1 MMVKGFAFFKEG
13 NLPFIIE
20 NYRMEL
26 FTDDPLLSDFCKEY
40 NGKDNYILH
49 GQCFDIGSHGQRA
62 TFLVEYSIGSTCY
75 LRCYYI
81 NMFDKYE
88 EYDTIGLQSTFLD
101 NVFRFE
107 YEYLDM
113 VRAGINLAVEPK
125 DVYKVPFCMNDRK
138 YELAFRIGH
147 DNRLGLLEDLDRKGE
162 LILSLHT
169 KELQECYDIT
179 IVLHRLAMF
188 MTSHSE
194 VPFKQ
199 ITLYKRGLK
208 AGWFY
213 CPLISENLVSGRC
226 GFFYELDVMKYI
238 PKILNNIALDS

>member
-1 MMVKGFAFFKEG
+1 
-13 NLPFIIE
+13 
-20 NYRMEL
+20 
-26 FTDDPLLSDFCKEY
+26 
-40 NGKDNYILH
+40 
-49 GQCFDIGSHGQRA
+49 
-62 TFLVEYSIGSTCY
+62 
-75 LRCYYI
+75 
-81 NMFDKYE
+81 
-88 EYDTIGLQSTFLD
+88 
-101 NVFRFE
+101 
-107 YEYLDM
+107 
-113 VRAGINLAVEPK
+113 
-125 DVYKVPFCMNDRK
+125 MNDRK

-179 IVLHRLAMF
+179 MVLHRLAMF